1 MMSVLQIE
9 CIGMQRT
16 NLGPASTF
24 FFFFFLQER
33 AAVPRRQANCLQSPT
48 VLQLRE
54 HEGSRAQRQAAG
66 ACRGCE
72 LQRALEWRS
81 VALVWMQWGGPGPS

>member
-1 MMSVLQIE
+1 MCLTCHHKLTQE
-9 CIGMQRT
+9 
-16 NLGPASTF
+16 F
-24 FFFFFLQER
+24 FFPCKSGPLSQLGDR
-33 AAVPRRQANCLQSPT
+33 LTAYRVLQSPT

-72 LQRALEWRS
+72 LQHALEWRS

>member
-1 MMSVLQIE
+1 MSTTPSSVN
-9 CIGMQRT
+9 T
-16 NLGPASTF
+16 S
-24 FFFFFLQER
+24 FFFLQKR
-33 AAVPRRQANCLQSPT
+33 AAVPARRQANCLQSPT

-72 LQRALEWRS
+72 LQHALEWRS